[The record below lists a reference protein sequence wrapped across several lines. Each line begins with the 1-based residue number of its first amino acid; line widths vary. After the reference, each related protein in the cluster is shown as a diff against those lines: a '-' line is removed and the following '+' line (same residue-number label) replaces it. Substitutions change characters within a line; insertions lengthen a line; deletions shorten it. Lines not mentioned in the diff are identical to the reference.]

1 LSPQGDRKKG
11 IFMKNSYFNQKK
23 IAVAVALTTA
33 LTAAPSLL
41 AEDSSDGE
49 NSAML
54 EEVMVL
60 GIRGSLQRSMDMK
73 RDATG
78 VMDGISAE
86 EMGKF
91 PDTNLAEALQRIT
104 GVSISRANGEGS
116 QITVRGFGPEF
127 NLVTLNGRQMP
138 GTGYT
143 RSYNLEN
150 LSSEGVDALQVQ
162 KTARAS
168 TPSGGLGATVN
179 IVTTKPLENPGEKA
193 SFAVKALS
201 DSSNVE
207 GDDIT
212 PEFAGVY
219 SNTFKDETVGV
230 ALSFSHQR
238 RDFQQQSSNI
248 QGWHANVDLPS
259 GIDPAFIVDPRP
271 LNDDG
276 ERVGNHFFPRDVNY
290 SINNIQRER
299 NNAQL
304 TLQYAPT
311 DAITA
316 TVDYTLSEA
325 TTGSNSIGWGQWNE
339 YGANIQAYELDAD
352 GTAVYAELAGNDG
365 SYTAS
370 RSTTFV
376 EAESVGLNVEWQF
389 SDDLALSLD
398 YHDSSNAADNGADKG
413 LNSAGSLIVGSNQ
426 LSNKYYD
433 FRTGEI
439 PQMSIDWN
447 NGGNV
452 LPKGD
457 IDSHFSQFIHNP
469 GKAELEQLQ
478 LDGVWTYGGS
488 DIPLVD
494 VSFGVGRVDQ
504 VLSGSNRWSG
514 LIGGFLFNPSYT
526 AILPDSM
533 FTYNDTG
540 DFLDSFE
547 GGGQD
552 LMTNYYYTF
561 DFDELAAISEDF
573 LTADVV
579 GEMQQF
585 HLGANHPANGTYSQT
600 GVQEVTDSIYVESN
614 WDFEVEGLPVNVN
627 AGVRYEETAV
637 TSNVLQSVPTAV
649 WWQSGDEFITQ
660 FSSELEILEIEGSND
675 VVIPTIDL
683 RVDITDDLVGRL
695 SWGKSI
701 TRAPLGNL
709 VGVRTLAGSVKKD
722 RRTGSEGNTSLKPF
736 ESTNIDA
743 SIEWYY
749 GEGSYASIGY
759 FNKSVENF
767 IGESRDQ
774 LVIPGFYDVYNG
786 PRWKAAEAALE
797 AAGEL
802 LTSDNIRTQ
811 MIADGAVEN
820 SGGFIEPI
828 AGEDPEIV
836 WTITRPFNSSDTK
849 TVDGFEVA
857 VQHLFGESGF
867 GVAANATVVEG
878 DVEFDVDSLNQQTPL
893 VGLSDS
899 ANLQTFYEKDGLSV
913 KVTYAWR
920 DAYLIGV
927 GQDEATADAPPQY
940 AKEFGQIDA
949 SINYDLNDDLT
960 VFFDGVN
967 LNNETEQGY
976 GRYERQ
982 FLFARQY
989 GPRYTMGL
997 RYSF

>member
-1 LSPQGDRKKG
+1 
-11 IFMKNSYFNQKK
+11 MKNSYFSQKK
-23 IAVAVALTTA
+23 IAVAVALASA
-33 LTAAPSLL
+33 LTAAPSLF
-41 AEDSSDGE
+41 AEDSSED
-49 NSAML
+49 SAML

-60 GIRGSLQRSMDMK
+60 GIRGSLQRAMDMK

-78 VMDGISAE
+78 VVDGISAE

-150 LSSEGVDALQVQ
+150 LSSEGVSALAVQ

-168 TPSGGLGATVN
+168 TPSGGLGAAVN
-179 IVTTKPLENPGEKA
+179 IVTTKPLENPGQQA
-193 SFAVKALS
+193 SFALKTIR
-201 DSSNVE
+201 DTSNVE
-207 GDDIT
+207 GDDFT

-219 SNTFKDETVGV
+219 SNTFLDDKVGV

-238 RDFQQQSSNI
+238 RDFQQQSSGI
-248 QGWHANVDLPS
+248 QGWQANVDLPS
-259 GIDPAFIVDPRP
+259 SVDPALVIDPRP
-271 LNDDG
+271 LDADG
-276 ERVGNHFFPRDVNY
+276 ERIGNHFFPRDVNY
-290 SINNIQRER
+290 NINDVQRER

-304 TLQYAPT
+304 TLQFAPS
-311 DAITA
+311 DSVTA
-316 TVDYTLSEA
+316 TVDYTMSEA
-325 TTGSNSIGWGQWNE
+325 TTGSNSIGWGMWNN
-339 YGANIQAYELDAD
+339 YGANIKAYELDAD
-352 GTAVYAELAGNDG
+352 GTAVFAEIAGDDG

-376 EAESVGLNVEWQF
+376 EAESAGLNIEWQVN
-389 SDDLALSLD
+389 DDLALSLD
-398 YHDSSNAADNGADKG
+398 YHDSSNAADNGQDAG
-413 LNSAGSLIVGSNQ
+413 LGSDGSLVVGSNR
-426 LSNKYYD
+426 LNTKYYD
-433 FRTGEI
+433 YRTGEI
-439 PQMSIDWN
+439 PQMSIDWT

-452 LPKGD
+452 LPRGD
-457 IDSHFSQFIHNP
+457 IDTHFSQFIHSP
-469 GKAELEQLQ
+469 GKAEVEQIQ
-478 LDGVWTYGGS
+478 LDGVWTYGGT

-494 VSFGVGRVDQ
+494 VSFGIGRVDQ
-504 VLSGSNRWSG
+504 LLSGTDSWSG

-526 AILPDSM
+526 EALPDAM

-540 DFLDSFE
+540 DFLDSFV
-547 GGGQD
+547 GGGED
-552 LMTNYYYTF
+552 LMTDYYYSF
-561 DFDELAAISEDF
+561 SFDELAAISENF
-573 LTADVV
+573 LTNDVLGGDDYFALSASHPMGRY
-579 GEMQQF
+579 GET
-585 HLGANHPANGTYSQT
+585 A
-600 GVQEVTDSIYVESN
+600 VQEVTDSIYVESN
-614 WDFEVEGLPVNVN
+614 WDFEVEGMPVNLN

-637 TSNVLQSVPTAV
+637 TSKVLQQVPTEV
-649 WWQSGDEFITQ
+649 FWKGGSEFLMQYADDAETT
-660 FSSELEILEIEGSND
+660 FEIEGGHDLVLPMID
-675 VVIPTIDL
+675 V
-683 RVDITDDLVGRL
+683 RVDITDDIVGRL

-709 VGVRTLAGSVKKD
+709 AGVFSLSGSPKVGSRSGSQGD
-722 RRTGSEGNTSLKPF
+722 TNLLPF
-736 ESTNIDA
+736 ESTNLDA

-749 GEGSYASIGY
+749 GEGSYASVGY
-759 FNKSVENF
+759 YKKSVENF
-767 IGESRDQ
+767 IGSQIVSSYAYEVNPD
-774 LVIPGFYDVYNG
+774 GFNDVYKS
-786 PRWKAAEAALE
+786 PRWLAAEASLVE
-797 AAGEL
+797 RGED
-802 LTSDNIRTQ
+802 TINDNIFAEMVAQ
-811 MIADGAVEN
+811 GAVVNEN
-820 SGGFIEPI
+820 GFIEPL
-828 AGEDPEIV
+828 ATDPLIE
-836 WTITRPFNSSDTK
+836 WSITSPFNSDDIK

-867 GVAANATVVEG
+867 GVAANATIVEG
-878 DVEFDVDSLNQQTPL
+878 DVEFDVDSLSQQTPL
-893 VGLSDS
+893 TGLSDS
-899 ANLQTFYEKDGLSV
+899 ANFQTFYEKDGLSV

-920 DAYLIGV
+920 DSYLIGV
-927 GQDEATADAPPQY
+927 GQSQGSSDNPPQY

>member
-1 LSPQGDRKKG
+1 
-11 IFMKNSYFNQKK
+11 MKNSYFSQKK

-41 AEDSSDGE
+41 AEDSSEGE

-78 VMDGISAE
+78 VVDGISAE

-138 GTGYT
+138 GTGYS

-150 LSSEGVDALQVQ
+150 LSSEGVSALQVQ

-168 TPSGGLGATVN
+168 TPSGGLGAAVN

-193 SFAVKALS
+193 SFAVKS
-201 DSSNVE
+201 IYDSSNVE
-207 GDDIT
+207 GDDLT
-212 PEFAGVY
+212 PEIAGVY
-219 SNTFKDETVGV
+219 SNTFNDDTVGV

-238 RDFQQQSSNI
+238 RDFQQQSSGI
-248 QGWHANVDLPS
+248 QGWQANVDLPS
-259 GIDPAFIVDPRP
+259 SIDPAFVVDPRP
-271 LNDDG
+271 LDDDG

-290 SINNIQRER
+290 NINDVQRER
-299 NNAQL
+299 NNAQV
-304 TLQYAPT
+304 TLQYAPS
-311 DAITA
+311 DAVTA
-316 TVDYTLSEA
+316 TVDYTMSEA
-325 TTGSNSIGWGQWNE
+325 TTGSNSIGWGMWNN
-339 YGANIQAYELDAD
+339 YGPNINAYELDAD
-352 GTAVYAELAGNDG
+352 GTAVFAEIAGDDG

-370 RSTTFV
+370 RNTTFV
-376 EAESVGLNVEWQF
+376 EAESVGLNVEWQY

-398 YHDSSNAADNGADKG
+398 YHDSSNAADNGQDAG
-413 LNSAGSLIVGSNQ
+413 LGSDGSLVVGSNQ
-426 LSNKYYD
+426 LNTKYYD
-433 FRTGEI
+433 YRMGEI
-439 PQMSIDWN
+439 PQMSIDWA

-452 LPKGD
+452 LPRGD
-457 IDSHFSQFIHNP
+457 IDTHFSQFIYSP
-469 GKAELEQLQ
+469 GKAEVEQLQ

-494 VSFGVGRVDQ
+494 VSFGIGRVDQ
-504 VLSGSNRWSG
+504 MMSGSNSWSG

-526 AILPDSM
+526 AVLPDSM

-540 DFLDSFE
+540 DFLDSFV

-552 LMTNYYYTF
+552 LMTDYYYTF
-561 DFDELAAISEDF
+561 NFNELAAISEAF
-573 LTADVV
+573 LTNDV
-579 GEMQQF
+579 
-585 HLGANHPANGTYSQT
+585 LGGDDYFALSATHPMGSYSET
-600 GVQEVTDSIYVESN
+600 GVQEVTDSLYVESN
-614 WDFEVEGLPVNVN
+614 WDFEVEGMPVNLN

-637 TSNVLQSVPTAV
+637 TSNVLQNVPTAV
-649 WWQSGDEFITQ
+649 WWKGGSEFLTQ
-660 FSSELEILEIEGSND
+660 YAGESTLQIEGAHDLVLPMLD
-675 VVIPTIDL
+675 V
-683 RVDITDDLVGRL
+683 RVDIRDDLVGRM

-709 VGVRTLAGSVKKD
+709 AGVRQLSGSPKVGS
-722 RRTGSEGNTSLKPF
+722 RTGSQGNTDLKPF
-736 ESTNIDA
+736 ESTNLDV
-743 SIEWYY
+743 SLEWYY
-749 GEGSYASIGY
+749 GEGSYASVGY
-759 FNKSVENF
+759 YKKSVENF
-767 IGESRDQ
+767 IGSRIDS
-774 LVIPGFYDVYNG
+774 ITIDGFNDVYKG
-786 PRWKAAEAALE
+786 PRWLAAEASLAE
-797 AAGEL
+797 REEQATNDAIFAEMVA
-802 LTSDNIRTQ
+802 Q
-811 MIADGAVEN
+811 GAVVN
-820 SGGFIEPI
+820 DGGFIEPTS
-828 AGEDPEIV
+828 ADPLIV
-836 WTITRPFNSSDTK
+836 WDINRPFNSEDTK

-857 VQHLFGESGF
+857 VQHLFGESGY
-867 GVAANATVVEG
+867 GIAANATVVEG
-878 DVEFDVDSLNQQTPL
+878 DVEFDVDSLTQQTPL
-893 VGLSDS
+893 TGLSDS

-920 DAYLIGV
+920 DSYLIGV
-927 GQDEATADAPPQY
+927 GQSQGSSDNPPQF

-949 SINYDLNDDLT
+949 SINYDLNDDMT
-960 VFFDGVN
+960 IFFDGVN